1 MPTMPDLAERCPW
14 CGSEPLYVA
23 YHDEEWG
30 VPQHDDRTLFEML
43 TLEGAQAGLSW
54 WTILQK
60 RQGYRRAFDNFDVER
75 IARYTDADIARLV
88 ADAGIVRHAGKI
100 RATIGNA
107 RAFLE
112 LQAREGSFDRWLWQF
127 VDGQPLINRWRTL
140 ADVPG
145 KTALSDTLS
154 RELKRHGFKFVGST
168 ICYAFAQ
175 ATGLVNDHLLGCPQ
189 HPDRLTHRITQD
201 TP

>member
-1 MPTMPDLAERCPW
+1 MTDTHAPTDRCPW
-14 CGSEPLYVA
+14 CGDEPLYVA

-30 VPQHDDRTLFEML
+30 VPQHDDPMLFEML

-54 WTILQK
+54 WTVLQK
-60 RQGYRRAFDNFDVER
+60 RAGYRRAFDNFDVAR
-75 IARYTDADIARLV
+75 IATYTDDDVARLV
-88 ADAGIVRHAGKI
+88 ADAGIIRHAGKI

-127 VDGQPLINRWRTL
+127 VDGHPQINRWQTL
-140 ADVPG
+140 AEVPG
-145 KTALSDTLS
+145 KTPLSDTLS

-175 ATGLVNDHLLGCPQ
+175 ATGMVNDHLLSCPQ
-189 HPDRLTHRITQD
+189 HPDHAAQSR
-201 TP
+201 

>member
-1 MPTMPDLAERCPW
+1 MTDTHAPTDRCPW
-14 CGSEPLYVA
+14 CGTEPLYVA

-30 VPQHDDRTLFEML
+30 VPQHDDTMLFEML

-54 WTILQK
+54 WTVLQK
-60 RQGYRRAFDNFDVER
+60 RAGYRRAFDNFDVAR
-75 IARYTDADIARLV
+75 IAAYTDDDVARLV
-88 ADAGIVRHAGKI
+88 ADAGIIRHAGKI
-100 RATIGNA
+100 RASIGNA

-127 VDGQPLINRWRTL
+127 VDGQPHINRRQSM

-175 ATGLVNDHLLGCPQ
+175 ATGMVNDHLLSCPQ
-189 HPDRLTHRITQD
+189 HPEHAAQSR
-201 TP
+201 

>member
-1 MPTMPDLAERCPW
+1 MPHVPDPADRCPW
-14 CGSEPLYVA
+14 CGTEPLYVA
-23 YHDEEWG
+23 YHDQEWG
-30 VPQHDDRTLFEML
+30 IPQHDDRMLFEML

-60 RQGYRRAFDNFDVER
+60 REGYRRAFDNFDVER
-75 IARYTDADIARLV
+75 IARYTDTDVARLV

-107 RAFLE
+107 RAFLD

-127 VDGQPLINRWRTL
+127 VDGAPQINRWRTL

-175 ATGLVNDHLLGCPQ
+175 ATGLVNNHLLSCPQ
-189 HPDRLTHRITQD
+189 HPDRLTASR
-201 TP
+201 

>member
-1 MPTMPDLAERCPW
+1 VTDTHAPTDRCPW
-14 CGSEPLYVA
+14 CGTESLYVA

-30 VPQHDDRTLFEML
+30 VPQHDDTMLFEML

-54 WTILQK
+54 WTVLQK
-60 RQGYRRAFDNFDVER
+60 RAGYRRAFDNFDVAR
-75 IARYTDADIARLV
+75 IAAYTDDDVARLV
-88 ADAGIVRHAGKI
+88 ADAGIIRHAGKI
-100 RATIGNA
+100 RASIGNA

-127 VDGQPLINRWRTL
+127 VDGQPHINRRQSM

-168 ICYAFAQ
+168 ICYASAQ
-175 ATGLVNDHLLGCPQ
+175 ATGMVNDHLLSCPQ
-189 HPDRLTHRITQD
+189 HPEHAAQSR
-201 TP
+201 

>member
-1 MPTMPDLAERCPW
+1 MYSSDRCPW
-14 CGSEPLYVA
+14 CGTEPLYVA

-30 VPQHDDRTLFEML
+30 VPQHDDQMLFEML

-54 WTILQK
+54 WTVLQK
-60 RQGYRRAFDNFDVER
+60 RDGYRRAFDHFDVTR
-75 IARYTDADIARLV
+75 IAAYTDDDITRLV
-88 ADAGIVRHAGKI
+88 TDAGIIRHAGKI

-127 VDGQPLINRWRTL
+127 VDGQPQINQRKSM
-140 ADVPG
+140 AEVPG

-175 ATGLVNDHLLGCPQ
+175 ATGMVNDHLLSCPQ
-189 HPDRLTHRITQD
+189 HPENAAQSLKK
-201 TP
+201 

>member
-1 MPTMPDLAERCPW
+1 VTDTHAPTDRCPW
-14 CGSEPLYVA
+14 CGTEPLYVA

-30 VPQHDDRTLFEML
+30 VPQHDDTMLFEML

-54 WTILQK
+54 WTVLQK
-60 RQGYRRAFDNFDVER
+60 RAGYRRAFDNFDVAR
-75 IARYTDADIARLV
+75 IAAYTDDDVARLV
-88 ADAGIVRHAGKI
+88 ADAGIIRHAGKI
-100 RATIGNA
+100 RASIGNA

-127 VDGQPLINRWRTL
+127 VDGQPHINRRQSM

-175 ATGLVNDHLLGCPQ
+175 ATGMVNDHLLSCPQ
-189 HPDRLTHRITQD
+189 HPEHAAQSR
-201 TP
+201 

>member
-1 MPTMPDLAERCPW
+1 VT
-14 CGSEPLYVA
+14 
-23 YHDEEWG
+23 
-30 VPQHDDRTLFEML
+30 
-43 TLEGAQAGLSW
+43 
-54 WTILQK
+54 
-60 RQGYRRAFDNFDVER
+60 R
-75 IARYTDADIARLV
+75 IAAYTDDDIARLV
-88 ADAGIVRHAGKI
+88 ADAGIIRHAGKI

-127 VDGQPLINRWRTL
+127 VDGQPQINRRQSM
-140 ADVPG
+140 AEVPG

-175 ATGLVNDHLLGCPQ
+175 ATGMVNDHLLDCPQ
-189 HPDRLTHRITQD
+189 HPEHAAQSR
-201 TP
+201 

>member
-1 MPTMPDLAERCPW
+1 MPTVPDPADRCPW

-30 VPQHDDRTLFEML
+30 VPQHDDRMLFEML

-60 RQGYRRAFDNFDVER
+60 REGYRRAFDGFDIER
-75 IARYTDADIARLV
+75 VARYTDADVARLV

>member
-1 MPTMPDLAERCPW
+1 MADMYSSDRCPW
-14 CGSEPLYVA
+14 CGTEPLYVA

-30 VPQHDDRTLFEML
+30 VPQHDDQMLFEML

-54 WTILQK
+54 WTVLQK
-60 RQGYRRAFDNFDVER
+60 RDGYRRAFDHFDVTR
-75 IARYTDADIARLV
+75 IAAYTDDDITRLV
-88 ADAGIVRHAGKI
+88 TDAGIIRHAGKI

-127 VDGQPLINRWRTL
+127 VDGQPQINQRKSM
-140 ADVPG
+140 AEVPG

-175 ATGLVNDHLLGCPQ
+175 ATGMVNDHLLSCPQ
-189 HPDRLTHRITQD
+189 HPENAAQSLKK
-201 TP
+201 

>member
-1 MPTMPDLAERCPW
+1 MADMHSSDRCPW
-14 CGSEPLYVA
+14 CGTEPLYVA

-30 VPQHDDRTLFEML
+30 VPQHDDQMLFEML

-54 WTILQK
+54 WTVLQK
-60 RQGYRRAFDNFDVER
+60 REGYRRAFDHFDMTR
-75 IARYTDADIARLV
+75 IAAYTDDDIARLV
-88 ADAGIVRHAGKI
+88 TNAGIIRHAGKI

-127 VDGQPLINRWRTL
+127 VDGQPQINRRKSM
-140 ADVPG
+140 AEVPG
-145 KTALSDTLS
+145 KTTLSDTLS

-175 ATGLVNDHLLGCPQ
+175 ATGMVNDHLLSCPQ
-189 HPDRLTHRITQD
+189 HPEHAAQSR
-201 TP
+201 

>member
-1 MPTMPDLAERCPW
+1 MADIPTLTDRCPW
-14 CGSEPLYVA
+14 CGTEPLYVA

-30 VPQHDDRTLFEML
+30 VPQHDDRMLFEML

-54 WTILQK
+54 WTVLQK
-60 RQGYRRAFDNFDVER
+60 RDGYRRAFDNFDIAR
-75 IARYTDADIARLV
+75 IAQYTDDDIARLV
-88 ADAGIVRHAGKI
+88 ADAGIIRHAGKI

-127 VDGQPLINRWRTL
+127 VDGQPHINRPQTM
-140 ADVPG
+140 AEVPG
-145 KTALSDTLS
+145 KTPLSDTLS

-175 ATGLVNDHLLGCPQ
+175 ATGMVNDHLLSCPR
-189 HPDRLTHRITQD
+189 HPEHAAQNR
-201 TP
+201 

>member
-1 MPTMPDLAERCPW
+1 VTDTHAPTDRCPW
-14 CGSEPLYVA
+14 CGTESLYVA

-30 VPQHDDRTLFEML
+30 VPQHDDTMLFEML

-54 WTILQK
+54 WTVLQK
-60 RQGYRRAFDNFDVER
+60 RAGYRRAFDNFDVAR
-75 IARYTDADIARLV
+75 IAAYTDDDVARLV
-88 ADAGIVRHAGKI
+88 ADAGIIRHAGKI
-100 RATIGNA
+100 RASIGNA

-127 VDGQPLINRWRTL
+127 VDGQPHINRRQSM

-175 ATGLVNDHLLGCPQ
+175 ATGMVNDHLLSCPQ
-189 HPDRLTHRITQD
+189 HPEHAAQSR
-201 TP
+201 

>member
-1 MPTMPDLAERCPW
+1 MPHVPDPADRCPW
-14 CGSEPLYVA
+14 CGTEPLYVA
-23 YHDEEWG
+23 YHDQEWG
-30 VPQHDDRTLFEML
+30 VPQHDDRMLFEML

-60 RQGYRRAFDNFDVER
+60 REGYRRAFDNFDVER
-75 IARYTDADIARLV
+75 IARYTDADVARLV

-127 VDGQPLINRWRTL
+127 VDGAPQINRWRIL

-175 ATGLVNDHLLGCPQ
+175 ATGLVNDHLLSCPQ
-189 HPDRLTHRITQD
+189 HPDRLTASR
-201 TP
+201 